1 VKMNYSNN
9 MFRIPE
15 SELKFSFSR
24 SGGAGGQNVNKV
36 ETKVAVYWNF
46 EDSPALSEEQK
57 SLIKESLK
65 NRINEKGEL
74 IIYSQTERSQA
85 QNKEKALEILN
96 DLVNQ
101 ALTIPE
107 ERKETK
113 VPRREKE
120 KRLGEKRRQAE
131 KKESRR
137 ATDY

>member
-1 VKMNYSNN
+1 

-46 EDSPALSEEQK
+46 EDSPALSEKQK

>member
-1 VKMNYSNN
+1 MNYSNN
-9 MFRIPE
+9 MFKIPE

-96 DLVNQ
+96 ALVNQ

>member
-1 VKMNYSNN
+1 MNYSNN
-9 MFRIPE
+9 MFKIPE

-46 EDSPALSEEQK
+46 EDSPALSEKQK

-137 ATDY
+137 PADY

>member
-1 VKMNYSNN
+1 MNYSNN
-9 MFRIPE
+9 MFKIPE

-96 DLVNQ
+96 ALVNQ

-137 ATDY
+137 PADY

>member
-1 VKMNYSNN
+1 